1 MSTIQSPSTKV
12 CFLLHFIFKQL
23 DFGCLWAFFVDFTH
37 NHKSLKVTIGTIL
50 FFESTKQTDFDIMSV
65 FVGSFYN

>member
-1 MSTIQSPSTKV
+1 
-12 CFLLHFIFKQL
+12 
-23 DFGCLWAFFVDFTH
+23 
-37 NHKSLKVTIGTIL
+37 LKVTIGTIL